1 MAEVIDMEWKPLHSK
16 VSGLNI
22 NDLIKD
28 DFLKK
33 LNEEFEGKDV
43 DVVTLQIAVRDKVVE
58 TETEAD
64 LDVVTLSNKTIEDT
78 LLNNTIVDVNSTE
91 NFEKIKKVLDEY

>member
-1 MAEVIDMEWKPLHSK
+1 MYREIAINVGADP
-16 VSGLNI
+16 VSV
-22 NDLIKD
+22 
-28 DFLKK
+28 LKK

>member
-1 MAEVIDMEWKPLHSK
+1 MV
-16 VSGLNI
+16 
-22 NDLIKD
+22 
-28 DFLKK
+28 
-33 LNEEFEGKDV
+33 GKDV

>member
-1 MAEVIDMEWKPLHSK
+1 MVLRLSM
-16 VSGLNI
+16 V
-22 NDLIKD
+22 
-28 DFLKK
+28 
-33 LNEEFEGKDV
+33 GKDV

>member
-1 MAEVIDMEWKPLHSK
+1 MEEMVLRLSM
-16 VSGLNI
+16 V
-22 NDLIKD
+22 
-28 DFLKK
+28 
-33 LNEEFEGKDV
+33 GKDV

>member
-1 MAEVIDMEWKPLHSK
+1 MEWKTLQSK
-16 VSGLNI
+16 VLGLNI

-33 LNEEFEGKDV
+33 LNEKFEGKDV

-58 TETEAD
+58 PETEAD
-64 LDVVTLSNKTIEDT
+64 LDVITLSNKTIEDT

-91 NFEKIKKVLDEY
+91 NYEKIKKVLDEY

>member
-1 MAEVIDMEWKPLHSK
+1 MEWKPLQSK